1 MGLFDIFDSSGG
13 KQAAQQGYNS
23 QTGGL
28 TSGNNQYNKY
38 AKKSIGALKG
48 GQNQAIGALNEG
60 QGYYQQA
67 LQPNQQMFDT
77 GSQGVDRYG
86 TLVGL
91 NGQQA
96 ASDAF
101 QNSPGYN
108 FQQEQGLE
116 ALNRTAN
123 ARGMLQSGNNT
134 QDILKYSQGLASQD
148 YYNQLQA
155 LQPYFGQQQN
165 GASGLTNT
173 YGNLAGNAANKANVY
188 TGTASNI
195 ANVYGNQGTN
205 AYNTQAN
212 IGQAGADL
220 AQNKYAAEQGASQN
234 MWNAIL
240 GVGNM
245 ATGGV
250 ANYVGAGGKF

>member
-13 KQAAQQGYNS
+13 KKAAQQGYNA

-28 TSGNNQYNKY
+28 NQGFNQSSQY
-38 AKKSIGALKG
+38 ADKAIGALKG
-48 GQNQAIGALNEG
+48 GQNKAIGALNQG
-60 QGYYQQA
+60 QNYYKQA
-67 LQPNQQMFDT
+67 LAPNQGMYDT
-77 GSQGVDRYG
+77 GSQGVDLYG

-108 FQQEQGLE
+108 FQQEQGLQ

-123 ARGMLQSGNNT
+123 SRGMLQSGNNT
-134 QDILKYSQGLASQD
+134 QDILKFSQGLASQD
-148 YYNQLQA
+148 YYNQLNA
-155 LQPYFGQQQN
+155 LSPYFGQQSQ
-165 GASGLTNT
+165 GAQGLTNT
-173 YGNLAGNAANKANVY
+173 YGNLANNSANKANVY
-188 TGTASNI
+188 TGTANNI
-195 ANVYGNQGTN
+195 ANVHSGQGNL
-205 AYNTQAN
+205 AYNTQAG

-220 AQNKYAAEQGASQN
+220 AQNQYAADQGASQN

-240 GVGNM
+240 GL
-245 ATGGV
+245 
-250 ANYVGAGGKF
+250 ANGAASAGGMFL